1 MVVALTASLA
11 LVAGANSSSNAA
23 PISASSAAR
32 HPSNTQVPLRPND
45 EVIYDNGSPTETSDA
60 FEITGYIEA
69 DDFTLS
75 AAATWTGLF
84 FWDLESPG
92 ALGYQGE
99 IDWVLYYDAGGKP
112 GAIFATGAAKGEQVT
127 RTFLQGNVA
136 GHYDQYSNSMIISPG
151 VTLSAGTTYWL
162 ALHNGPFTFT
172 TWADFYWQTSFDNET
187 FNSHWNGAPLRK
199 RRAANHALPQPHDRR
214 SHALQ
219 RRGEGFA
226 RDGVPPELQ
235 RPGRHARPR
244 KVLHIHLRSEGPG
257 R

>member
-92 ALGYQGE
+92 GLGYQGE
-99 IDWVLYYDAGGKP
+99 IDWILYYDAGGKP

-187 FNSHWNGAPLRK
+187 FNSHWNGAPFFDDDWGNTLASNK
-199 RRAANHALPQPHDRR
+199 ASTSP
-214 SHALQ
+214 
-219 RRGEGFA
+219 
-226 RDGVPPELQ
+226 
-235 RPGRHARPR
+235 ARPLLCCGKSFFGKER
-244 KVLHIHLRSEGPG
+244 MGD
-257 R
+257 